1 MASPEGERNTPLVL
15 IKGDYRYAKMP
26 DALLLDRE
34 VSDRARC
41 VWMLLSRIAWQKR
54 PVFPTR
60 GEMAKVL
67 DVNVRSIDRA
77 LAELEAQEWLT
88 RKQRGFGFPN
98 DYVLDPTP
106 IHASESPSLESI
118 LAGIRTDADSSHDT
132 GVAARDD
139 TDVALGATQVS
150 RPTYIESTSSSKTAP
165 AKNRPVRRERKAWPE
180 REPDEHADDGNA
192 SMHRSKAK
200 PPRRR
205 VGGPDSASGLA
216 KTFEVLARDRFTRKQ
231 LAFGQFN
238 QEGTSGAINSWLD
251 EGVPA
256 DTIRA
261 MIKIFLTEPFSDR
274 APLWKM
280 FLAARHRLAAKTEK
294 GEISGGAE
302 SYSSDSDS
310 LHRLDYRR
318 NMNRRP

>member
-1 MASPEGERNTPLVL
+1 MASPEGQRKAPLVL

-26 DALLLDRE
+26 DALLLDHE
-34 VSDRARC
+34 VSDRSRS
-41 VWMLLSRIAWQKR
+41 VWMLLSRVAWQKR

-60 GEMAKVL
+60 TLMAEL
-67 DVNVRSIDRA
+67 LGCSERSIDRA
-77 LAELEAQEWLT
+77 LDELEEREWLT
-88 RKQRGFGFPN
+88 RVQRGLNRAN

-106 IHASESPSLESI
+106 IHASDTPSIESMLH
-118 LAGIRTDADSSHDT
+118 AGVDTRGDT
-132 GVAARDD
+132 GVD
-139 TDVALGATQVS
+139 TSDVSESTPVAS
-150 RPTYIESTSSSKTAP
+150 PSSIESTSSSKTAP
-165 AKNRPVRRERKAWPE
+165 AKNRPVRKERKAWPE

-238 QEGTSGAINSWLD
+238 QDGTAGAINSWLD
-251 EGVPA
+251 EGVSA
-256 DTIRA
+256 DTVRT

-280 FLAARHRLAAKTEK
+280 FLAARHRLAAKNEK

-302 SYSSDSDS
+302 SYSSDSNS

>member
-1 MASPEGERNTPLVL
+1 MASPEGDRKAPLVL

-41 VWMLLSRIAWQKR
+41 VWMLLSRVAWQKR

-60 GEMAKVL
+60 TLMADL
-67 DVNVRSIDRA
+67 LGCSERSIDRA
-77 LAELEAQEWLT
+77 LDELEEREWVQ
-88 RKQRGFGFPN
+88 RVRRGFTLPN
-98 DYVLDPTP
+98 DYMLDPTP
-106 IHASESPSLESI
+106 IHASDAPSIESMLRSRVDTS
-118 LAGIRTDADSSHDT
+118 GDSGVDT
-132 GVAARDD
+132 RDD
-139 TDVALGATQVS
+139 TESPPVAT
-150 RPTYIESTSSSKTAP
+150 PTSIESTSSSKTAP